1 MSPGARHRLALCLSL
16 AALSGGCGAV
26 SVNQLGTVQRLLPAR
41 DPLLAQA
48 EPFAWELRFAGAAY
62 TVYPASPDGGRI
74 IFGTPDGLRAYWDGR
89 VLFRIENLPGA
100 VGLLQS
106 GVEGGERWFARDGGP
121 TVRLACT
128 APRAWRLSASR
139 QGWRVECSG
148 VAEGRKVSATQVA
161 EFDGL
166 GQLRRIE
173 ATVIPGLAPLVLEK
187 K

>member
-1 MSPGARHRLALCLSL
+1 LTALLA
-16 AALSGGCGAV
+16 GCGAV
-26 SVNQLGTVQRLLPAR
+26 SVNQLGTVQRLLPER

-48 EPFAWELRFAGAAY
+48 APFAWELRFAGAAY
-62 TVYPASPDGGRI
+62 TVYPATPGGGRI

-89 VLFRIENLPGA
+89 VLFRVEKLPGA

-128 APRAWRLSASR
+128 APREWRLSAAR
-139 QGWRVECSG
+139 QGWRVECGG
-148 VAEGRKVSATQVA
+148 VVEGRKVSATQAA

-187 K
+187 R